1 MFPFSHSQM
10 ESIVHEDKKLKQN
23 IEVKSNKM
31 IRSIYDYK
39 SSVNYSNR
47 MNTIKTII
55 QQWLA

>member
-10 ESIVHEDKKLKQN
+10 ESIVNEDKKLKQN

-47 MNTIKTII
+47 MNTIKTFI
-55 QQWLA
+55 QQWLT